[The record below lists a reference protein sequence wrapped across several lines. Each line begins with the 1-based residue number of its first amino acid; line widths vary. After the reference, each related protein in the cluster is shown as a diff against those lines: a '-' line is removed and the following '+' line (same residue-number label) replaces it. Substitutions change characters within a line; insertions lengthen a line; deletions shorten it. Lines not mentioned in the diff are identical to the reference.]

1 MRKTIVAIIA
11 AMTPMALF
19 ADTFDQLWKQYSQAQ
34 RKDLP
39 RRQIEVLDKIAV
51 RAEAEKSYGNL
62 LRAEVER
69 MTVTARVSAD
79 SLKPAVS
86 RMEERAAAAE
96 TTDKVL
102 AAVYNC
108 VLGDVYA
115 TVKGGDFEGSED
127 KSREYYGKS
136 LASPGL
142 LARTSAL
149 GYAPFVTKGTDSG
162 IFNND
167 LLSVIGYKAGAYELL
182 NKYYDKAGNRR
193 AALLTALEMVEDD
206 FKKAQRYTYSRPA
219 ATDSYVQRLDSLI
232 AVYGDL
238 AECGEAAME
247 KYLYLNGS
255 DNFTDGQ
262 KAEMLTS
269 SMKRWAAWR
278 NVSQFENEY
287 KSLTQPLF
295 EVSLSGNI
303 LPMRTD
309 SVEVTARNLKNLK
322 IVVTRLKMEG
332 NNSLNPNDAG
342 DWKKIKP
349 LLLPNTAVE
358 VNVPLGMKHE
368 YDTETFRVALPKLQ
382 SGLFLV
388 EISSDNRS
396 VEVLRKIVAVSDVF
410 VGRIYLPDGR
420 ARFAVVS
427 ATSGQPLA
435 GAKIELWKNRS
446 ETKAETY
453 TADGAGLVEVKCPA
467 GNYDIVRA
475 YTDGDNYMQNL
486 SAYGIFTDYGN
497 DRKTSHTSL
506 FTDRAIYRP
515 GQTVHVS
522 AVAYG
527 VDGLHSASVASGKEL
542 TFTLLDA
549 NRKVVAEKRQTTDGY
564 GTASVDFNLPKGNAL
579 NGRFSVRC
587 TGVTTAY
594 RYFRVEEYKRPT
606 YEVALDDVTA
616 EYHNGDTVA
625 VTGKATTYAGF
636 PVQNARVA
644 YTVTRRASRLLW
656 RYYDADNETEM
667 MTADTVTT
675 DADGWFTL
683 RVPVV
688 MPEGYKEANG
698 NEASPC
704 GCVMPRF
711 YTFTASA
718 QVTDNAGESH
728 SAETVLRLGDRP
740 TALTADIA
748 DRVLRDSVATVS
760 FRRYNA
766 SGKEIEGSVT
776 YWFDNGATKYTA
788 KANEKVAIDWSKL
801 PEFLSGRH
809 TLTAVCAADTVR
821 GSFVLFSLADTKP
834 ADSTPDW
841 TYISSTVFPRDGKP
855 VYLQI
860 GSSCENTHVMY
871 SVIAGK
877 KEIESGVFDLS
888 DAVKTILYMYKE
900 EYGEGL
906 LLNFMWVKD
915 GVAYTHKYVVA
926 RPMEDKTLNLKWIT
940 FRDKL
945 TPGQKETWTLNISRP
960 DINDVINK
968 NTVKNNGGAH
978 LLALMYDKSLDQIE
992 KYSSSFGLR
1001 LWQNQPST
1009 KWNVRHSYRISLSA
1023 SQPLNLTSK
1032 KAYCFNKFNYD
1043 LNDLFFAAFADGR
1056 FMNHYVATSLN
1067 ADCAVVGYGNPRM
1080 AKKEAAAND
1089 GERAERMSVVENK
1102 ATTGDDSAVTG
1113 NTGGAED
1120 DSAKKQGNASNP
1132 ALQIRENL
1140 QETAFF
1146 YPDLHTDSKGNVNI
1160 SFTLPESVTTWTFRG
1175 FAHDKSMNTGEIQG
1189 EATASKQVMVTP
1201 NVPRFVRVGDKA
1213 TIATRVMN
1221 ATAGEIAT
1229 SVVMRLIDPETDKEV
1244 YSASRKV
1251 TLAAN
1256 STANVVFDFSPVD
1269 GNTLLVCRISAE
1281 GKGYSDGEQHYLPV
1295 LPNTEWVVNT
1305 VPFTLQ
1311 GKGGKTVS
1319 LEKMFPEG
1327 ATDKKLTV
1335 EYTAN
1340 PAWLMVQALP
1350 YMSETNEKNAM
1361 SLVAAYYANSLG
1373 KYIMDKTPAIRR
1385 VVNLWKEESAGKE
1398 NSLAS
1403 ALQKNQELKTLVL
1416 EETPWVMDA
1425 DREAEQKE
1433 ALATFFDESA
1443 ISQRTASQLEALKKL
1458 QNSDGSW
1465 SWWQGMDG
1473 SPAMTAQVLQT
1484 LARLK
1489 VMTGD
1494 DNETAAMT
1502 ERGMSYLGGV
1512 VVKEYKRMRE
1522 MEKGGQPVSV
1532 CDPHAI
1538 QYLYINALLGRQLPA
1553 EEKQVKDYLM
1563 EYLRKDCR
1571 RDIYSKA
1578 LMAVVLQRDG
1588 KSQEAREY
1596 VESIRQYS
1604 VATPETGRY
1613 FDTYRAGYSW
1623 FDYRIPTQTAAIEA
1637 IRAVEP
1643 ADGTTLSEMR
1653 LWLLQSKR
1661 TQAWDTPINS
1671 VNAVYAFLDGNET
1684 VLSAEN
1690 AGGVKMSI
1698 DAKSL
1703 AMPKATAGIGYSKT
1717 AVDID
1722 RQKELAVTKT
1732 SGGISWGAA
1741 YAQFSQPLGEVAG
1754 SESGIKVERRILVT
1768 DAAGKDKAADGAAY
1782 SLAVGDR
1789 ITVRITVTADRDYD
1803 FVQLV
1808 DKHAACMEPV
1818 DQTSGYA
1825 WGYYQVPKDNA
1836 ACYYFDRLS
1845 KGRHVVETQYYV
1857 DRSGV
1862 YTMGTCSVQCA
1873 YAPEFSGRT
1882 GAATLT
1888 VGGDG
1893 NK

>member
-1 MRKTIVAIIA
+1 MKKTIVAIIA

-19 ADTFDQLWKQYSQAQ
+19 ADTFDNLWKQYSQAQ

-39 RRQIEVLDKIAV
+39 HQQIEVLDKIAV

-69 MTVTARVSAD
+69 MTVTARISAD
-79 SLKPAVS
+79 SLKPAVA
-86 RMEERAAAAE
+86 RMEERAAVAE
-96 TTDKVL
+96 KGDKVL

-115 TVKGGDFEGSED
+115 TVKDGDFAGAAA
-127 KSREYYGKS
+127 KSRECYGKS
-136 LASPGL
+136 LANPNL
-142 LARTSAL
+142 LARTNAL
-149 GYAPFVTKGTDSG
+149 GYVPFVTKGTDSG

-167 LLSVIGYKAGAYELL
+167 LLSVIGYKAGEYKLL

-193 AALLTALEMVEDD
+193 AALLTALEMVENDY
-206 FKKAQRYTYSRPA
+206 KQTERYTYSQPK
-219 ATDSYVQRLDSLI
+219 ATDRYAQRLDSLI

-238 AECGEAAME
+238 AECGEVAME
-247 KYLYLNGS
+247 KYLYLNGGA
-255 DNFTDGQ
+255 NFTAKQ

-287 KSLTQPLF
+287 KSLTLPF
-295 EVSLSGNI
+295 FDVSFSSNM
-303 LPMRTD
+303 LPMKTD
-309 SVEVTARNLKNLK
+309 SMEVTARNLKNLK

-332 NNSLNPNDAG
+332 NNRLNPNNAD

-358 VNVPLGMKHE
+358 VTVPLGMENE
-368 YDTETFRVALPKLQ
+368 YDTKTFNVALPKLP

-388 EISSDNRS
+388 EISSDNKNVGTQRQ
-396 VEVLRKIVAVSDVF
+396 IVAVSDVF
-410 VGRIYLPDGR
+410 VGRLYLPDDKV
-420 ARFAVVS
+420 RFAVVS

-446 ETKAETY
+446 ETKKETY
-453 TADGAGLVEVKCPA
+453 TTDAAGLVELKCPA

-475 YTDGDNYMQNL
+475 YIDGDNYMQNM
-486 SAYGIFTDYGN
+486 SAYGTFTDYGN
-497 DRKTSHTSL
+497 NRQTNHTSL

-542 TFTLLDA
+542 TLTLLDA

-564 GTASVDFNLPKGNAL
+564 GIVSVDFNLPKGNTL

-587 TGVTTAY
+587 TGSATAY
-594 RYFRVEEYKRPT
+594 KYFRVEEYKRPT

-656 RYYDADNETEM
+656 RYYDAGNETEM
-667 MTADTVTT
+667 MTSDTVAT
-675 DADGWFTL
+675 DADGKFTL

-688 MPEGYKEANG
+688 MPEGYEEANG
-698 NEASPC
+698 EEASPRRY
-704 GCVMPRF
+704 VMPRY

-728 SAETVLRLGDRP
+728 SAETVLTLGDRP

-766 SGKEIEGSVT
+766 SGKEIAGNVT
-776 YWFDNGATKYTA
+776 YWFDNGMTKYTA
-788 KANEKVAIDWSKL
+788 KANEKVTIDWSKL
-801 PEFLSGRH
+801 TDVLSGRH
-809 TLTAVCAADTVR
+809 TLTAVCATDTVR
-821 GSFVLFSLADTKP
+821 SNFVLFSLADTKP

-841 TYISSTVFPRDGKP
+841 AYISSTVFPRDGKP

-877 KEIESGVFDLS
+877 KEIESGSFDLS
-888 DAVKTILYMYKE
+888 DAVKTIPYLYKE

-926 RPMEDKTLNLKWIT
+926 RPLEDKTLNLKWIT

-960 DINDVINK
+960 DLNDVINK
-968 NTVKNNGGAH
+968 NTKDNGESH

-992 KYSSSFGLR
+992 EYSSSFGLN

-1009 KWNVRHSYRISLSA
+1009 KWNVRYSYATSLSA
-1023 SQPLNLTSK
+1023 SQQLAMIPY
-1032 KAYCFNKFNYD
+1032 KAFSFNRFNYD
-1043 LNDLFFAAFADGR
+1043 LNDLFFAAVADGR
-1056 FMNHYVATSLN
+1056 IGNSYVTTSLN
-1067 ADCAVVGYGNPRM
+1067 PNRIVAYGANLM
-1080 AKKEAAAND
+1080 AKEAAAND
-1089 GERAERMSVVENK
+1089 GVRIGGMPVAENK
-1102 ATTGDDSAVTG
+1102 VTITRDSAVRE
-1113 NTGGAED
+1113 NIGGAED
-1120 DSAKKQGNASNP
+1120 DSAMKQDNASGQ

-1175 FAHDKSMNTGEIQG
+1175 FAHDKNMNTGEIQD
-1189 EATASKQVMVTP
+1189 EATASKKVMVTP

-1213 TIATRVMN
+1213 TVVTRVMN
-1221 ATAGEIAT
+1221 ATDKEMAT
-1229 SVVMRLIDPETDKEV
+1229 AVTMRMIDPETDKEV

-1256 STANVVFDFSPVD
+1256 SMANVVFDFSPVE

-1295 LPNTEWVVNT
+1295 LPNVERVVNT

-1311 GKGGKTVS
+1311 GKDEKAIS

-1327 ATDKKLTV
+1327 VTDKKLTV

-1340 PAWLMVQALP
+1340 PTWLMVQALP
-1350 YMSETNEKNAM
+1350 YMSETNEKNAL

-1373 KYIMDKTPAIRR
+1373 KYIMDKTPAIRK
-1385 VVNLWKEESAGKE
+1385 VVNLWKEEIAGGE

-1403 ALQKNQELKTLVL
+1403 ALQKNQELKSLVL

-1425 DREAEQKE
+1425 DKEAEQKE

-1443 ISQRTASQLEALKKL
+1443 ISQRLASQIEALKKL

-1465 SWWQGMDG
+1465 SWWQGMNG

-1484 LARLK
+1484 LVRLQ
-1489 VMTGD
+1489 VMTGKSND
-1494 DNETAAMT
+1494 TATMI
-1502 ERGMSYLGGV
+1502 ERGMSFLGDV
-1512 VVKEYKRMRE
+1512 SVKEYKHMRE
-1522 MEKGGQPVSV
+1522 MEKGGQPVPV
-1532 CDPHAI
+1532 CDTHAI

-1553 EEKQVKDYLM
+1553 KEKPVKDYLM
-1563 EYLRKDCR
+1563 EYLRKNR
-1571 RDIYSKA
+1571 QRDIYSKA

-1588 KSQEAREY
+1588 KTNEAKEY
-1596 VESIRQYS
+1596 VESIRQYT
-1604 VATPETGRY
+1604 VATPEKGRY

-1637 IRAVEP
+1637 IKAVEP
-1643 ADGTTLSEMR
+1643 TDVATLDEMR

-1661 TQAWDTPINS
+1661 TQAWDTPVNS

-1684 VLSAEN
+1684 VLSVEN
-1690 AGGVKMSI
+1690 SGGVKISL
-1698 DAKSL
+1698 DAKPL
-1703 AMPKATAGIGYSKT
+1703 AMPKPTAGIGYTKTTVNIDQQKTLAVAKT
-1717 AVDID
+1717 ADG
-1722 RQKELAVTKT
+1722 T
-1732 SGGISWGAA
+1732 SWGAA
-1741 YAQFSQPLGEVAG
+1741 YAQFSQPLNEVAG

-1768 DAAGKDKAADGAAY
+1768 DAAGNDKAAGGAAY
-1782 SLAVGDR
+1782 TFAVGDR

-1825 WGYYQVPKDNA
+1825 WGYYQVPKGNA
-1836 ACYYFDRLS
+1836 TNYYFDRMS
-1845 KGRHVVETQYYV
+1845 KGRHMVETQYYV

-1882 GAATLT
+1882 GSATLT
-1888 VGGDG
+1888 VGNGG